1 METIKIIESISK
13 YFDCEITGSFKFY
26 MLGLLE
32 NYGDI
37 DIITTKEEK
46 IKIVEFIK
54 DNGFYQ
60 DYTTKYQEALNDP
73 WSYVHKWSEETK
85 EKNRNE
91 KIYFDYFTNGK
102 EKIHF
107 ILVKKV
113 EKINEI
119 KSNLKFGVPIL
130 NISCSAFIVILIG
143 NARISRS
150 LSLSFQKSRRSKVE
164 VCRVGYVRAYW
175 IGSFM
180 SGQPSCAMT
189 EPSQNWTIEW
199 MMLCGW
205 TTTCILS

>member
-54 DNGFYQ
+54 DHGFYQ

-113 EKINEI
+113 EKINEYDVI
-119 KSNLKFGVPIL
+119 GGMYKRGNEKDYKNIIEICKKQLLKT
-130 NISCSAFIVILIG
+130 N
-143 NARISRS
+143 
-150 LSLSFQKSRRSKVE
+150 
-164 VCRVGYVRAYW
+164 
-175 IGSFM
+175 
-180 SGQPSCAMT
+180 
-189 EPSQNWTIEW
+189 
-199 MMLCGW
+199 
-205 TTTCILS
+205 